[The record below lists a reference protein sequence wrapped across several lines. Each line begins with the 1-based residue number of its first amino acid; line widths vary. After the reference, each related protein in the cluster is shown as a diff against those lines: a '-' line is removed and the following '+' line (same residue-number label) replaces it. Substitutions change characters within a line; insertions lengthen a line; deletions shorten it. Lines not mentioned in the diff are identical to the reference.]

1 MNDEKTRMKEI
12 DNGLRM
18 TGEERE
24 REGAA
29 NRNNENKRDGEI
41 YENLQVNYDTF
52 TLRKTNILIAIFFLR
67 YLLQLCLCQYYSF
80 FL

>member
-18 TGEERE
+18 TGERE
-24 REGAA
+24 REGAVK
-29 NRNNENKRDGEI
+29 RNNENKRDVEI
-41 YENLQVNYDTF
+41 YENLQVNYGTF
-52 TLRKTNILIAIFFLR
+52 TLRKTNIVIAILFLR